1 MNRVHVPLSP
11 FDPLAGAVVFA
22 PERNEEGYWVGSPGV
37 LHDGGQFWLTYRQRR
52 PRGAE
57 AERGWRCAVAKS
69 KDGLHFDDVWQVRKH
84 ELNTPSME
92 RFCLL
97 PKAGGGY
104 RLYISYVDPSDNR
117 WRIDAVEATGP
128 ERFDIRARTPVLT
141 AASTGTEGVK
151 DPYIVQTGPAFHLF
165 ASYAAARDDLSPEAH
180 ATADVFNVGATTHP
194 TGYATSL
201 DGIHFDWRGTALEV
215 GTAWDRYQARLT
227 SIVPVCGGYIGF
239 YDGSAGKHEN
249 YEERCGIA
257 ISSDLSSWRSLS
269 TTKPWLASPHAAG
282 SVRYVEAIVLDEEWW
297 IYYEMT
303 RPDGAHE
310 LRLMR
315 LPPA

>member
-1 MNRVHVPLSP
+1 
-11 FDPLAGAVVFA
+11 
-22 PERNEEGYWVGSPGV
+22 
-37 LHDGGQFWLTYRQRR
+37 
-52 PRGAE
+52 
-57 AERGWRCAVAKS
+57 
-69 KDGLHFDDVWQVRKH
+69 
-84 ELNTPSME
+84 
-92 RFCLL
+92 
-97 PKAGGGY
+97 
-104 RLYISYVDPSDNR
+104 
-117 WRIDAVEATGP
+117 
-128 ERFDIRARTPVLT
+128 
-141 AASTGTEGVK
+141 VK
-151 DPYIVQTGPAFHLF
+151 DPYIVQTGPVFHLF
-165 ASYAAARDDLSPEAH
+165 ASYAAARSDLSPEAH

-201 DGIHFDWRGTALEV
+201 DGIHFDWHGTALEI

-227 SIVPVCGGYIGF
+227 SIVPIYGGYIGF

-257 ISSDLSSWRSLS
+257 FSSDLSSWRSLS